1 MARHGENADS
11 RSMTSGPGNGASSG
25 TGAGPAGSD
34 LLSSAFPVGGPT
46 RRSWREHALTRA
58 AELGAFASW
67 ARSERDDDD
76 PVADAIATSIRGHLD
91 AARDAAE
98 GGRVLFG
105 PLRSNPVVERVM
117 SNLDAAEVDV
127 LRLAPSRWVSGQMPS
142 ILAHVRAHLSE
153 DDPRRISVEDIASQ
167 PANEALTDVARDR
180 VLAALRGASTQ
191 KRRDIV
197 ALENLRAILL
207 VPLLLLTIAAF
218 LLLAVGATNPTLIPL
233 CFSPTAQ
240 VVCPTNEASVP
251 GAGIEPARI
260 SAATRDVAS
269 AGDIALVELV
279 GVVAAAVAAATAL
292 RGFPRSATAA
302 YDFPMLLALLKL
314 PTGALTAVLGLLLIR
329 AQFVPG
335 LSALDSSA
343 QIIAWAVVLG
353 YSQQVFTRLVDQH
366 AQAVVE
372 DLTASSS
379 DTRDTHRRSSA
390 SERQ

>member
-1 MARHGENADS
+1 VAR
-11 RSMTSGPGNGASSG
+11 
-25 TGAGPAGSD
+25 PAGSD

-67 ARSERDDDD
+67 ARAERDDDD

-98 GGRVLFG
+98 SGRALFG

-117 SNLDAAEVDV
+117 SNLDAAEADV
-127 LRLAPSRWVSGQMPS
+127 LRLAPARWVSGQMPS

-153 DDPRRISVEDIASQ
+153 GDPRLLSVESIASR
-167 PANEALTDVARDR
+167 PAGELTDVERDS

-207 VPLLLLTIAAF
+207 VPILLLTIAAS
-218 LLLAVGATNPTLIPL
+218 LLVAVGVMDPTLIPL
-233 CFSPTAQ
+233 CFSPQAQ
-240 VVCPTNEASVP
+240 VVCPTNEESFP
-251 GAGIEPARI
+251 GAGFDPARI
-260 SAATRDVAS
+260 DAVTREVAS
-269 AGDIALVELV
+269 PWDIALVELV

-292 RGFPRSATAA
+292 RAFPRSATAA

-366 AQAVVE
+366 AQAAVE

-379 DTRDTHRRSSA
+379 PTADTPPPSTT
-390 SERQ
+390 SEQK